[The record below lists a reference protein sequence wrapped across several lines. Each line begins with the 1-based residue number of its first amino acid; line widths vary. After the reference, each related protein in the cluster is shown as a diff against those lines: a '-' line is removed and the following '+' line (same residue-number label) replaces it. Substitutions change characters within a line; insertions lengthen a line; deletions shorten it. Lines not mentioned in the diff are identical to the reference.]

1 MGMTIQAIEWNR
13 KSRTVQ
19 DQSFRDVAQKTQAQ
33 NNNVAAG
40 INEQSNA
47 TSYPQEL
54 SDQELGFAPPEVQND
69 RITQEETE
77 PLQSPDEFFAERL
90 GVIGNEKFEYDK
102 QPPPSSDASTYNDKD
117 GLTPNGS
124 QPGNSGPPK
133 QFVDADKQT
142 KASGLTRS
150 DGTSVV
156 TSTSSSGDLF
166 EIFCQKPIEYASN
179 MNVKYSD
186 TSGGGNEGTSQ
197 AQSYGDDLNN
207 TAEKAVSSGEMDNPV
222 PEGSYNCGDWQA
234 PRAGGTRSHEGL
246 DIFAPIGTPVYAAR
260 DGKVVYSAKR
270 SEDGGSAGFGLA
282 VRLEHGDGLET
293 IYSHLN
299 ELVGLSPGESVK
311 RGQLVGYVGMTGNA
325 ANLDEELAHL
335 HFEVRHN
342 NVPQPPCNFIQ

>member
-13 KSRTVQ
+13 KSHTEQ

-69 RITQEETE
+69 RITQEETD

-186 TSGGGNEGTSQ
+186 TSGGGSEGTSQ

-222 PEGSYNCGDWQA
+222 PEGSYDCGDWQA
-234 PRAGGTRSHEGL
+234 PRAGGSRSHEGL
-246 DIFAPIGTPVYAAR
+246 DIFAPRGTPVYAAR
-260 DGKVVYSAKR
+260 DGKVIYSERR
-270 SEDGGSAGFGLA
+270 SVDGGSAGFGIA
-282 VRLEHGDGLET
+282 VKLDHGDGLT
-293 IYSHLN
+293 TAYTHLDG
-299 ELVGLSPGESVK
+299 LAGLSPGESVK
-311 RGQLVGYVGMTGNA
+311 RGQLVGYVGNTGNA
-325 ANLDEELAHL
+325 INTPPHL

-342 NVPQPPCNFIQ
+342 NVPQAPCNFIQ